1 MAARTSVF
9 TRTMQKAWS
18 CCSSTMKT
26 AFDRPGIAVQLFG
39 GIAILT
45 GISSLTNYSSCL
57 QTIASDLLPGHV
69 GNHFLRG
76 LQRGRRVQARP

>member
-1 MAARTSVF
+1 MLAGG
-9 TRTMQKAWS
+9 
-18 CCSSTMKT
+18 CG
-26 AFDRPGIAVQLFG
+26 FDPRLAYRPVSPQSPGIAVQLFG